1 MKPKQGSKVSSSGLP
16 SKWLA
21 CRQHIPGVIVPLY
34 AAERL
39 THDVVMHLY
48 FIHQGQIPARP
59 DTAPVDAQTMVH
71 GWQDPVRLSDW
82 LTGMGHSHNSSFP
95 MEGEAP
101 PGIDDFE
108 ALVILDGP
116 QRLSLSEE
124 NQPAATRQA
133 LRLQRKLIR
142 RALNSNRPILGIGLG
157 ARLIAE
163 QLGAIVSPAVVPQ
176 RGWVSLARSNE
187 CPLGLPVEFEALVWH
202 EEICG
207 LPEDCELLASG
218 EHTPIAGFCWDGGRV
233 VALNFHPNLDTAA
246 TASRLEERPAPA
258 QGSGVQ
264 SGEALLADPKRFD
277 HQAALLDRLML
288 DWLSR

>member
-1 MKPKQGSKVSSSGLP
+1 
-16 SKWLA
+16 
-21 CRQHIPGVIVPLY
+21 
-34 AAERL
+34 
-39 THDVVMHLY
+39 MHLY
-48 FIHQGQIPARP
+48 FIHQGKIPARP
-59 DTAPVDAQTMVH
+59 DTSSAGIQTTPH

-95 MEGEAP
+95 MDGEAL

-124 NQPAATRQA
+124 AQPEAIRQA
-133 LRLQRKLIR
+133 LRLQRKLVR
-142 RALNSNRPILGIGLG
+142 RALNSNRPVLGIGLG

-176 RGWVSLARSNE
+176 RCWVSLERSDK
-187 CPLGLPVEFEALVWH
+187 CPLNLPAEFEALVWH

-218 EHTPIAGFCWDGGRV
+218 ERTPVAGFCWDERRV
-233 VALNFHPNLDTAA
+233 IALNFHPNLDAAA
-246 TASRLEERPAPA
+246 TSSRLEEHPAPT
-258 QGSGVQ
+258 QGHGVQ
-264 SGEALLADPKRFD
+264 SGEELLTQPRRFD
-277 HQAALLDRLML
+277 RQAALLDRLML
-288 DWLSR
+288 EWLRH